1 MPAKMAQI
9 SPLGR
14 RSGCQD
20 LRPPSAPP
28 GGFVKTR
35 QQRKNPPRFG
45 VHLGNPG
52 LICSEPGLRANTL
65 SKRSG
70 SNTLTMLNSSR
81 PNPAPMT
88 ITAPEK

>member
-14 RSGCQD
+14 RAGCQD
-20 LRPPSAPP
+20 YGPSAPP
-28 GGFVKTR
+28 GGLVKTR

-52 LICSEPGLRANTL
+52 SDDYYDQGAFKQL
-65 SKRSG
+65 SDG
-70 SNTLTMLNSSR
+70 
-81 PNPAPMT
+81 
-88 ITAPEK
+88 IE